1 MLTGREIM
9 YCRNCGSPLL
19 EGDRF
24 CANCGSKVVKDF
36 ISMDKKTKEEKESFE
51 QMSYD
56 SEKKVADRFKVE
68 PPSKD
73 FKWDVYTFPGHK
85 IKKTED
91 IDFDW
96 GDTDMFKKIPDTQS
110 EIAFGEDIGVLAE
123 EEFIP
128 EETTSD
134 QPRREEGYWEYAP
147 VTTEEQADDS
157 AEEQA
162 LEAAERDHTPEETT
176 FAESLTEGLSEEEQK
191 FEDAYL
197 GETAETENPVPE
209 ETFATEEELEKEIFD
224 DRKTTR
230 IDKFYTFNKKNE
242 EFQELLDKE
251 YEKFKRG
258 ELLNEEGIDP
268 GKGVHVR
275 EKEWPEFNPAE
286 HIEEMARARE
296 AFFYDEPETAGQPE
310 EVQPEGA
317 QPEEAQPEGI
327 GPEEIRQEET
337 KQPLTAEKEDKWEA
351 FENYS
356 EEEEK
361 KEKKSGR
368 KAGKIVIT
376 ILVILLFVQVA
387 LLGIR
392 FFAPESTVA
401 QYVDEK
407 AQVVLDLFK

>member
-1 MLTGREIM
+1 M
-9 YCRNCGSPLL
+9 YCRNCGRPLL

-24 CANCGSKVVKDF
+24 CANCGSKVVKDI
-36 ISMDKKTKEEKESFE
+36 ISMDKKTEEERDSFE
-51 QMSYD
+51 QIFYGG
-56 SEKKVADRFKVE
+56 EKKVADRFKVE
-68 PPSKD
+68 PPSED
-73 FKWDVYTFPGHK
+73 FKWDVYTFPGHQV
-85 IKKTED
+85 KKTED

-96 GDTDMFKKIPDTQS
+96 GDTGMFKKIPDNQP
-110 EIAFGEDIGVLAE
+110 EIAFGEDMGSLEEAE
-123 EEFIP
+123 H
-128 EETTSD
+128 ETISEV
-134 QPRREEGYWEYAP
+134 PGREEGSWEYAP
-147 VTTEEQADDS
+147 GATEEQAHES

-162 LEAAERDHTPEETT
+162 LEAAEEQSTPEEST
-176 FAESLTEGLSEEEQK
+176 FTESLTDGLSEEEQK

-197 GETAETENPVPE
+197 EETEQTSQTGV
-209 ETFATEEELEKEIFD
+209 TEEELEKELFD

-230 IDKFYTFNKKNE
+230 VDKFYTFNKKNE

-258 ELLNEEGIDP
+258 ELLSEEGSET
-268 GKGVHVR
+268 GQGVNGGG
-275 EKEWPEFNPAE
+275 EDWPEFNPAE

-296 AFFYDEPETAGQPE
+296 AFFDDEPEIDNEPEITGKPESIQPE
-310 EVQPEGA
+310 ETQPEA
-317 QPEEAQPEGI
+317 TRPEEKK
-327 GPEEIRQEET
+327 PEEPDR
-337 KQPLTAEKEDKWEA
+337 PATAGKEDKWAA

-361 KEKKSGR
+361 KGKKSGS

>member
-1 MLTGREIM
+1 M
-9 YCRNCGSPLL
+9 YCRNCGRPLL

-24 CANCGSKVVKDF
+24 CANCGSKVVKDI
-36 ISMDKKTKEEKESFE
+36 ISMDKKTEEERDSFE
-51 QMSYD
+51 QIFYAG
-56 SEKKVADRFKVE
+56 EKKVADRFKVE
-68 PPSKD
+68 PPSED
-73 FKWDVYTFPGHK
+73 FKWDVYTFPGHQ

-96 GDTDMFKKIPDTQS
+96 GDTGMFKKIPDNQP
-110 EIAFGEDIGVLAE
+110 EIAFGEDMGSL
-123 EEFIP
+123 
-128 EETTSD
+128 EETEHETISEV
-134 QPRREEGYWEYAP
+134 PGREEGSWEYAP
-147 VTTEEQADDS
+147 GATEEQAHES

-162 LEAAERDHTPEETT
+162 LEAAEEQSTPEEST
-176 FAESLTEGLSEEEQK
+176 FTESLTDGLSEEEQK

-197 GETAETENPVPE
+197 EETEQTSQTGV
-209 ETFATEEELEKEIFD
+209 TEEELEKELFD

-230 IDKFYTFNKKNE
+230 VDKFYTFNKKNE

-258 ELLNEEGIDP
+258 ELLSEEGSET
-268 GKGVHVR
+268 GQGVNGGG
-275 EKEWPEFNPAE
+275 EDWPEFNPAE

-296 AFFYDEPETAGQPE
+296 AFFDDEPEIDNEPEITGKPESIQPE
-310 EVQPEGA
+310 ETQPEA
-317 QPEEAQPEGI
+317 TRPEEKK
-327 GPEEIRQEET
+327 PEEPDR
-337 KQPLTAEKEDKWEA
+337 PATAGKEDKWAA

-361 KEKKSGR
+361 KGKKSGS

>member
-1 MLTGREIM
+1 M
-9 YCRNCGSPLL
+9 YCRNCGRPLL

-24 CANCGSKVVKDF
+24 CANCGSKVFKDT
-36 ISMDKKTKEEKESFE
+36 ISMDKKSEEERDSFE
-51 QMSYD
+51 QMSYG
-56 SEKKVADRFKVE
+56 SEKKTADRFKVE

-73 FKWDVYTFPGHK
+73 FKWDVYTFPGHQ

-96 GDTDMFKKIPDTQS
+96 GDIGMFKKIPDNQA
-110 EIAFGEDIGVLAE
+110 EIAFGEDIGVLEEAEQETISDGPERE
-123 EEFIP
+123 EE
-128 EETTSD
+128 T
-134 QPRREEGYWEYAP
+134 WEYAP
-147 VTTEEQADDS
+147 GATEEQAQES

-162 LEAAERDHTPEETT
+162 LEAAEEEYTPEEST

-197 GETAETENPVPE
+197 E
-209 ETFATEEELEKEIFD
+209 ETDQTSQTGVTEEELEKELFD

-258 ELLNEEGIDP
+258 ELLSEEGSET
-268 GKGVHVR
+268 GKGVHGG
-275 EKEWPEFNPAE
+275 EEDWPEFNPAE

-296 AFFYDEPETAGQPE
+296 AFFDDEPEIAHEPKTDEKPEAIRSEETQPE
-310 EVQPEGA
+310 AIRSEETQPEA
-317 QPEEAQPEGI
+317 MR
-327 GPEEIRQEET
+327 PEEIHTEEPDRPA
-337 KQPLTAEKEDKWEA
+337 KAEKEDKWEA

-356 EEEEK
+356 EEEK

-376 ILVILLFVQVA
+376 ILVILLFIQVA
-387 LLGIR
+387 LLGVR